1 MSRITAYT
9 LVITAAL
16 ALAAPSA
23 FAATA
28 SQSAYSGIGG
38 ETQNNVGPQT
48 QVEPTNPG
56 TQVVAQEQAG
66 NGQDPVAQA
75 SRVTPVDSST
85 GDSLPFTGLDL
96 ALVASLGLLLVAG
109 GMGLSRLVAVA
120 ERQ

>member
-9 LVITAAL
+9 LVIAVAL

-28 SQSAYSGIGG
+28 SQVGYSGIGG
-38 ETQNNVGPQT
+38 VEQT
-48 QVEPTNPG
+48 QVEPLQAQANPSTSAIPSG
-56 TQVVAQEQAG
+56 S
-66 NGQDPVAQA
+66 DPVAQA
-75 SRVTPVDSST
+75 SRVTPVDSSS

>member
-1 MSRITAYT
+1 VSRITSYT
-9 LVITAAL
+9 LVIVVAL

-28 SQSAYSGIGG
+28 SQVGYSGIGG
-38 ETQNNVGPQT
+38 ETQT
-48 QVEPTNPG
+48 QVEPTNP
-56 TQVVAQEQAG
+56 TQLVAQEQAG